1 MLTLILSKDLKLRF
15 ISPDAS
21 VSFRPHPAHLDQP
34 IEAAGGLMAVDPGL
48 SLECRAVLRGKP
60 ATMREIK
67 PFGGDG
73 YLRRIMLRA
82 ASDGQAE
89 ELVINYESSVS
100 AQEMELKQVR
110 KQFADALEAVESP
123 LAYYDKYGCLVHYNQ
138 AYAQLHDSSDGEII
152 AGMRFEEII
161 RRDLRSGLIAVP
173 AAQHEQW
180 LRNRLAQ
187 WEHHM
192 FTDEVRLG
200 DGRWFRVTERA
211 VADGARIHMLVDIT
225 DLKAAQVSVQQVIS
239 GAQAASWNLDLE
251 TGQGDV
257 NDRWA
262 EMLGLDKESVAS
274 IGFEGWRKLV
284 HPEDLAEAEA
294 GFVQCLEGSAARF
307 EVAYRLR
314 HQLGHWV
321 WVMGRGGVS
330 SRHADGRPHRISG
343 VLLDISR
350 QKQLEAQ
357 LAMQAA
363 AITATEEGVAITD
376 EAGTILYA
384 NPAHATMFGHKEPAA
399 LIGQPWYALYSPKV
413 AAELAAKAFPALR
426 DQGHWRGRAE
436 ALRVDGKTFEQELS
450 LTEIPGGKIV
460 CVNRDVTARSAI
472 ERERI
477 QIRDRIELAQRQE
490 IVNLLAAGLTH
501 DLTNLIA
508 IISYFSDSYHEETK
522 GRRAHALK
530 NIHATAQQAF
540 ALLAPIQSLGT
551 GTRAAEETDLTKLL
565 DEAAGILTLGACH
578 DVNIKVD
585 RPDAPIVAEVDPL
598 QVMQVLLN
606 LGLNGRDALDNGEK
620 EIVLS
625 VSCSDTIPPT
635 ADIELGKLPD
645 EPYAL
650 FRVRD
655 TGTGIKPE
663 VRSRLWEPHFTTKGN
678 MGMGLGLPVIAEIV
692 RQVGGTIALETE
704 PNVGTT
710 FYVAW
715 PLTPLASE
723 ARTAPKA
730 RGGSDAC
737 MSDVPT
743 GGRVFLE
750 GHQQAPSE
758 DLCEGLD
765 TNPEIADPLQ
775 YPFERA

>member
-15 ISPDAS
+15 ISPDATA
-21 VSFRPHPAHLDQP
+21 SFRPHPAHLGQP
-34 IEAAGGLMAVDPGL
+34 IEAAGALMTVDPGL
-48 SLECRAVLRGKP
+48 SLECRAALRGRP
-60 ATMREIK
+60 ATVREIK
-67 PFGGDG
+67 LSGGGG
-73 YLRRIMLRA
+73 YMRRIMLRA

-89 ELVINYESSVS
+89 ELVINYEAPVS

-110 KQFADALEAVESP
+110 KQLADALEAVQNP
-123 LAYYDKYGCLVHYNQ
+123 FAYYDKYGCLVHYNQ
-138 AYAQLHDSSDGEII
+138 AYAQLHSSSEGEII
-152 AGMRFEEII
+152 AGMRFEEVI

-187 WEHHM
+187 WERQM
-192 FTDEVRLG
+192 FTDEVRLS
-200 DGRWFRVTERA
+200 DGRWFRVSERS
-211 VADGARIHMLVDIT
+211 VTGGARIHMLVDIT
-225 DLKAAQVSVQQVIS
+225 DLKIAQLSLEQVIY
-239 GAQAASWNLDLE
+239 GAQAATWNLDLE
-251 TGQGDV
+251 TGEGEV

-262 EMLGLDKESVAS
+262 EMLGFDKESVTP

-284 HPEDLAEAEA
+284 HPEDCAEAEA
-294 GFVQCLEGSAARF
+294 CFLQCLEGSATTF
-307 EVAYRLR
+307 EVEYRLR

-343 VLLDISR
+343 VMLDISR

-376 EAGTILYA
+376 AAGTILYA
-384 NPAHATMFGHKEPAA
+384 NPAHATMFGHEEPAS
-399 LIGQPWYALYSPKV
+399 LVGQPWHTLYSSKV
-413 AAELAAKAFPALR
+413 AAKLAGEALPALR

-472 ERERI
+472 ERERV

-508 IISYFSDSYHEETK
+508 IISYFSDSCHEGAE
-522 GRRAHALK
+522 GRCSHALK

-540 ALLAPIQSLGT
+540 ALLEPIQSLGT
-551 GTRAAEETDLTKLL
+551 AKREAEETDLTALL
-565 DEAAGILTLGACH
+565 DEAAGILNLGAGH
-578 DVNIKVD
+578 DLNIKVA
-585 RPDAPIVAEVDPL
+585 RPDGPIIAKVDPL
-598 QVMQVLLN
+598 KVMQVLLN
-606 LGLNGRDALDNGEK
+606 LGLNGRDALGNGEQQ
-620 EIVLS
+620 IVLS
-625 VSCSDTIPPT
+625 LSCRDTLPPS
-635 ADIELGKLPD
+635 ADIELGELPD

-650 FRVRD
+650 FRVSD
-655 TGTGIKPE
+655 TGTGINPE
-663 VRSRLWEPHFTTKGN
+663 VRARLWEPHFTTKGN
-678 MGMGLGLPVIAEIV
+678 MGTGLGLPVIAEIV
-692 RQVGGTIALETE
+692 REVGGAIALETE
-704 PNVGTT
+704 PNVGST

-715 PLTPLASE
+715 PLTSLATE
-723 ARTAPKA
+723 KRKA
-730 RGGSDAC
+730 
-737 MSDVPT
+737 
-743 GGRVFLE
+743 
-750 GHQQAPSE
+750 
-758 DLCEGLD
+758 
-765 TNPEIADPLQ
+765 I
-775 YPFERA
+775 